1 MFDPCLFPTTHVNKA
16 LQMDPHDSR
25 VVTEYSAPQGSSG
38 FSSGQWPGM
47 DIARL
52 LLALK
57 QGTRSLEDYIQEY
70 LNVAYY
76 SDLPDCVLI
85 DFFCEGINQPLKSR
99 LTLEGPRSSLS
110 DFMDYAL
117 LTVGSAFTVGVVE
130 ERNTALNCVITE
142 HAPKIAATAEPVHK
156 MAATTTP
163 LHVIAASH
171 ESSQTTV
178 DLHESSKV
186 TIDLHELSQVT
197 VDRRESSQVTVDRRE
212 SSQVTVDR
220 RESSQVTVDRRESS
234 QVTVDR
240 RESSQVTVD
249 RHESGHVSA
258 DLPESHHVSALQPE
272 SHHVSALQPE
282 SLHVSALQPESLHV
296 SALQP
301 ESLHV
306 SALQPESLHVSA
318 LQPESLH
325 VSALQPESLHVLAL
339 PPEPLHVSALQPE
352 PLHVSAELPEPLHVS
367 AELPESITPRDLRS
381 VLHIPCLVSSVR
393 DAPLVSA
400 RAAGIPKST
409 HVNPPVPELIPL
421 SEVLP
426 MIGIALCY
434 IWAAYTTTE
443 LPEVATSTVHSRG
456 SG

>member
-1 MFDPCLFPTTHVNKA
+1 
-16 LQMDPHDSR
+16 MDPHVSR
-25 VVTEYSAPQGSSG
+25 LVRPVTEYSASQGSSG

-117 LTVGSAFTVGVVE
+117 LTVGSAFTVGVAE
-130 ERNTALNCVITE
+130 ECDTALNCVITE
-142 HAPKIAATAEPVHK
+142 HAPKMAATAEPVHK

-186 TIDLHELSQVT
+186 TVDLHELSQVT

-212 SSQVTVDR
+212 SSQATVDL
-220 RESSQVTVDRRESS
+220 RE
-234 QVTVDR
+234 
-240 RESSQVTVD
+240 
-249 RHESGHVSA
+249 
-258 DLPESHHVSALQPE
+258 PSHS
-272 SHHVSALQPE
+272 
-282 SLHVSALQPESLHV
+282 
-296 SALQP
+296 
-301 ESLHV
+301 
-306 SALQPESLHVSA
+306 
-318 LQPESLH
+318 
-325 VSALQPESLHVLAL
+325 
-339 PPEPLHVSALQPE
+339 
-352 PLHVSAELPEPLHVS
+352 
-367 AELPESITPRDLRS
+367 
-381 VLHIPCLVSSVR
+381 
-393 DAPLVSA
+393 
-400 RAAGIPKST
+400 
-409 HVNPPVPELIPL
+409 
-421 SEVLP
+421 
-426 MIGIALCY
+426 
-434 IWAAYTTTE
+434 
-443 LPEVATSTVHSRG
+443 
-456 SG
+456 